1 MEFRVTIAVTDTRRQ
16 ENTSVRAAG
25 LPLCLG
31 GKLTKEDPG
40 SWGMFQRLIL
50 EIRIKRWRQLDT
62 KRRKHAAIGDV
73 FQAIETS
80 AFEIRTRH
88 QSAC

>member
-1 MEFRVTIAVTDTRRQ
+1 MTIAVTDTRRQ
-16 ENTSVRAAG
+16 ESTSVRAAG

-50 EIRIKRWRQLDT
+50 EIRIKIWRQVNT
-62 KRRKHAAIGDV
+62 KYRKHATVRDV
-73 FQAIETS
+73 FHAIETS
-80 AFEIRTRH
+80 AFEFVIRH
-88 QSAC
+88 QDAG